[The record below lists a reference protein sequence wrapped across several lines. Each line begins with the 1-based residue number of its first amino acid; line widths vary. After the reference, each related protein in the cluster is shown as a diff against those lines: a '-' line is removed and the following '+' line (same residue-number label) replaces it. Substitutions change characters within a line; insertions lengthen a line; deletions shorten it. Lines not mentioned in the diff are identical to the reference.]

1 VAIAEVLRTRMYAV
15 DYGDSVLAKAEYAEL
30 GDGANACLTCTHR
43 SCLRACPLGIPI
55 AQLTR
60 DAATRL
66 S

>member
-1 VAIAEVLRTRMYAV
+1 MYAV
-15 DYGDSVLAKAEYAEL
+15 DYGDAVLAKAEYAEL
-30 GDGANACLTCTHR
+30 GDGANACLKCTHR

-55 AQLTR
+55 AELTR